1 MIQTRKQVLQNRN
14 YNRSECTELKT
25 AIYTAVTLSG
35 LVLFLGFFFN
45 PQFADK
51 FPFVK
56 IDKRKLHGA
65 KKAAQ
70 EFRFNSKFST
80 LLRLHIVVLLHKS

>member
-1 MIQTRKQVLQNRN
+1 MNWKQLF
-14 YNRSECTELKT
+14 
-25 AIYTAVTLSG
+25 IPLSHF
-35 LVLFLGFFFN
+35 LVWFCFLGAFN

-65 KKAAQ
+65 KKKAAQ
-70 EFRFNSKFST
+70 EFSFNSKFST
-80 LLRLHIVVLLHKS
+80 LLRLHIMVLLHKS

>member
-25 AIYTAVTLSG
+25 AIYTIVTLSG
-35 LVLFLGFFFN
+35 LVLFFFGGGGY

-51 FPFVK
+51 FLFVK

-65 KKAAQ
+65 
-70 EFRFNSKFST
+70 R
-80 LLRLHIVVLLHKS
+80 KSSSGV

>member
-25 AIYTAVTLSG
+25 AIYTIVTLSG
-35 LVLFLGFFFN
+35 LVLLVVVFFWGGGY
-45 PQFADK
+45 PQFAGK

-65 KKAAQ
+65 KK
-70 EFRFNSKFST
+70 SSSG
-80 LLRLHIVVLLHKS
+80 V